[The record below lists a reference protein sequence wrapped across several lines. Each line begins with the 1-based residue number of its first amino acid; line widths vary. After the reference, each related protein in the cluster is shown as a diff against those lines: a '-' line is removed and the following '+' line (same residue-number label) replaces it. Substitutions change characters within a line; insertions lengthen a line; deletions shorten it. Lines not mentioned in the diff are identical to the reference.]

1 MRCCI
6 RLATGGTISI
16 SALFMA
22 GVPGL
27 LLGFSLIILCLAD
40 RLTRQASMAR
50 PWRKDALKI
59 TIDAA
64 WGR

>member
-1 MRCCI
+1 
-6 RLATGGTISI
+6 
-16 SALFMA
+16 MA